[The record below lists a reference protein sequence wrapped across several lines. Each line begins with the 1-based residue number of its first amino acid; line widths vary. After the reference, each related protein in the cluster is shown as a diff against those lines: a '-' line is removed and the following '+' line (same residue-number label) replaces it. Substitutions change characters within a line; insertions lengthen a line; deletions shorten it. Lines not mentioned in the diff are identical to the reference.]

1 MDSDQSCQAQSS
13 LPMGSTGSLSHSD
26 AEWTY
31 TEKLL
36 FLEATNRPIVRFQAP
51 KQRILYRELT

>member
-31 TEKLL
+31 AEKLL